1 MPIGGTCTERTIQA
15 TDFSDHRFWRKSS
28 ELCFRL
34 GGEILRVLYDVIN
47 DVTND
52 VIFYLKK
59 LILKPFLHIKGS
71 KYESSRYNIYERA
84 LSGLSKNRSRFPNR
98 PSWAE
103 LLVGGKVT
111 QILLRAY
118 KCFCLKIG
126 YHVFITCF
134 KISPPLFSIFI
145 KSHWATLE
153 LKIAQSS
160 RVSVLKTDE

>member
-71 KYESSRYNIYERA
+71 KYESSRYDIYERA
-84 LSGLSKNRSRFPNR
+84 SSWLSKNRSRFPNR
-98 PSWAE
+98 PSWVE
-103 LLVGGKVT
+103 LRRAQAAKLNILIFSFPIEIGGTHYGRTVE
-111 QILLRAY
+111 
-118 KCFCLKIG
+118 FG
-126 YHVFITCF
+126 
-134 KISPPLFSIFI
+134 
-145 KSHWATLE
+145 E
-153 LKIAQSS
+153 LPNHKY
-160 RVSVLKTDE
+160 VNLD

>member
-71 KYESSRYNIYERA
+71 KYESSRYDIYERA
-84 LSGLSKNRSRFPNR
+84 SSGLSKNRG
-98 PSWAE
+98 PSYGAR
-103 LLVGGKVT
+103 KVVDFRHFQPKSGERIT
-111 QILLRAY
+111 DEAY
-118 KCFCLKIG
+118 TLAI
-126 YHVFITCF
+126 YPTTNVFIWTG
-134 KISPPLFSIFI
+134 IV
-145 KSHWATLE
+145 H
-153 LKIAQSS
+153 
-160 RVSVLKTDE
+160 

>member
-47 DVTND
+47 DFTND

-71 KYESSRYNIYERA
+71 KYESSRYDIYERA
-84 LSGLSKNRSRFPNR
+84 SSGLSKNRSRFPNR

-103 LLVGGKVT
+103 LRRAQSCRFSSFST
-111 QILLRAY
+111 QIGGTHYGRTMIVGDLPNH
-118 KCFCLKIG
+118 KCVYLDWNCALGWVKKNSDNPG
-126 YHVFITCF
+126 RQKWRH
-134 KISPPLFSIFI
+134 
-145 KSHWATLE
+145 
-153 LKIAQSS
+153 
-160 RVSVLKTDE
+160 